1 MRPAAR
7 SILAACLARALPLLP
22 GALRAGAPAA
32 AAASPWRLVLSDDFD
47 TSLDRGVWATYGGT
61 YGDAGGVSWRDDEVS
76 VSGGHLRIR
85 MERRVSDGKPFS
97 AGGLITAKLAQTYGR
112 FEFRAKVPEGR
123 GIDSYATLW
132 PKQGDRD
139 ATLIEILAPGP
150 ETAHLTNG
158 YGSGKTGRIV
168 QGRFSDAFHTYTIE
182 WTPSRFRILF
192 DGAEWLSDSHSS
204 RVAKSLGF
212 AMSCGDA
219 LTGSPDAS
227 TPLPAFF
234 EIDWVRVYR
243 YVPVAAA
250 PATTARPPST
260 TTTTRPPPSTTT
272 TPATSGGE
280 AAGALADPP
289 TTTVAIAGEPASAR
303 RPEARWLVA
312 LAAGAAALTT
322 AMALLARRR
331 RGAAP
336 R

>member
-7 SILAACLARALPLLP
+7 SALAACLALALSLP
-22 GALRAGAPAA
+22 GGLRAGAPA

-61 YGDAGGVSWRDDEVS
+61 YGGAGGVSWRDDEVS

-85 MERRVSDGKPFS
+85 MERRASDGKPFS

-112 FEFRAKVPEGR
+112 FEFRAKVPKGK

-158 YGSGKTGRIV
+158 YGSGKTGRTV

-192 DGAEWLSDSHSS
+192 DGTQRLSDSHSS

-212 AMSCGDA
+212 AVSCGDA

-250 PATTARPPST
+250 PATTARPPT
-260 TTTTRPPPSTTT
+260 TTT
-272 TPATSGGE
+272 TPATSDAG

-289 TTTVAIAGEPASAR
+289 VTIAGEPASTR
-303 RPEARWLVA
+303 RPAARWLVA
-312 LAAGAAALTT
+312 LAAAAAALTT

-331 RGAAP
+331 GGRAP